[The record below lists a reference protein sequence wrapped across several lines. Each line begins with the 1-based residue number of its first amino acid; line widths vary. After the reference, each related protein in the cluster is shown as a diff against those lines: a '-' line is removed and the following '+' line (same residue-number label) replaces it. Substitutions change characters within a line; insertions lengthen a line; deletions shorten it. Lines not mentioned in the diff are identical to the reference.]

1 MRLRKS
7 SNPKLMLGSV
17 SAIDGA
23 SAVVSGGRTPLVES
37 EGSNEDD
44 IVSRISE
51 SVNSP
56 SIFSS
61 RRTSPEEN
69 T

>member
-1 MRLRKS
+1 MV
-7 SNPKLMLGSV
+7 GSV

-23 SAVVSGGRTPLVES
+23 SAVASGGRTPLVES

-44 IVSRISE
+44 ILNRISE
-51 SVNSP
+51 SPNP
-56 SIFSS
+56 PYIFSS
-61 RRTSPEEN
+61 RRTSPEKI